1 MYMGSMLGLFALFFA
16 KRSLLGPAEDP
27 GMCGVIK
34 SLENDGGGHRR
45 IPFSWHGNAAL
56 DGKGNADVKLP
67 ASFSEVYPILSVM
80 TLSQG

>member
-34 SLENDGGGHRR
+34 SLENDGRGWGNRR
-45 IPFSWHGNAAL
+45 IPLSWHGNAAL
-56 DGKGNADVKLP
+56 DERGHCDVKIPLL
-67 ASFSEVYPILSVM
+67 EVCLGVIY
-80 TLSQG
+80 G